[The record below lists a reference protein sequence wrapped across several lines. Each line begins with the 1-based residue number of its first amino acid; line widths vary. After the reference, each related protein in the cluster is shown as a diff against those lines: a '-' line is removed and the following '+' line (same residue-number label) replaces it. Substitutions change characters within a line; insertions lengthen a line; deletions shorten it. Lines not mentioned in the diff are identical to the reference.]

1 MSSSRRRFHPSLLD
15 MPMSDERI
23 PVPLLSDVDLPS
35 SVRVDLP
42 AAGRLRLGD
51 VDLGVGRPAVAR
63 GLIPEAATPPASA
76 LWLADR
82 GSHDA
87 AAGWR
92 RLVDLFPGTGLW
104 PLVLTPLSADHL
116 HRPWD
121 SGELEPIPLAD
132 VDALRPE
139 TVLAEGWADS
149 LVPIGTDPY
158 VEHLRPFGAEF
169 PGLSAPLQRAAP
181 PASVP
186 ADAVALGGWT
196 RIGLVPCR
204 RPADAVASIGWH
216 GAINSRS
223 AAQVSAVL
231 RSWEER
237 FGVVLAGLGFATLT
251 LLVPRPPRN
260 ESEALPI
267 AAELAALCPDV
278 LAEDGPVDG
287 FGYAAGGTVAGL
299 AELLVDR
306 PVWKLWWD

>member
-1 MSSSRRRFHPSLLD
+1 MSCPRRRVRSSLLD
-15 MPMSDERI
+15 LAMSDDRI
-23 PVPLLSDVDLPS
+23 PVPSLSDVDLPS
-35 SVRVDLP
+35 SVRSDLP

-63 GLIPEAATPPASA
+63 GLSPEAVPPPAPA
-76 LWLADR
+76 LWLADS
-82 GSHDA
+82 GTLDPA
-87 AAGWR
+87 AIWW
-92 RLVDLFPGTGLW
+92 RLVDLFPGAGLW
-104 PLVLTPLSADHL
+104 PLVLTPLSADAP
-116 HRPWD
+116 HRPWG

-139 TVLAEGWADS
+139 AVLAEGWADS

-186 ADAVALGGWT
+186 VDAVGLKGWS

-223 AAQVSAVL
+223 TAQVSAVL

-251 LLVPRPPRN
+251 LLVPHPPRD

-306 PVWKLWWD
+306 PIWKLWWD